1 VHVMELERGLVNSLP
16 HVLQPTIHYLQG
28 VLERVKEHT
37 DWQHDP
43 VLANVINRTYSAAQ
57 QQVCTGGEQ
66 ACKYTHSATWRF
78 LLVCWR
84 AQTVK
89 EFRFLYPADS
99 PQLPPPPPLPIVATT
114 ATTAMA
120 MATEAAAAST
130 TTTPLSPTQPPP
142 KRRRT
147 TPEATARLE
156 EIKSICTHN
165 SIIMVTLVSGACI
178 PIDEYRQTPS
188 NLARL
193 QAFYNSTRA
202 TEHMRR
208 LYCSAIANQSQ

>member
-1 VHVMELERGLVNSLP
+1 MSCRFSTAIS
-16 HVLQPTIHYLQG
+16 TI
-28 VLERVKEHT
+28 
-37 DWQHDP
+37 
-43 VLANVINRTYSAAQ
+43 
-57 QQVCTGGEQ
+57 
-66 ACKYTHSATWRF
+66 
-78 LLVCWR
+78 
-84 AQTVK
+84 
-89 EFRFLYPADS
+89 
-99 PQLPPPPPLPIVATT
+99 TT
-114 ATTAMA
+114 ATDRGHDGNNGDGDGSRQYHHHHHTAQ
-120 MATEAAAAST
+120 
-130 TTTPLSPTQPPP
+130 PTQPPS